1 MRLILNTFIAVL
13 YKLRTFTILFTINPQ
28 LDLLKDKGLVT
39 LSRLEDHSL
48 EWFDQ
53 TRCQYR
59 IDKITVHQNISMR
72 YLIWII

>member
-1 MRLILNTFIAVL
+1 MRLVLNTFIAVL

-48 EWFDQ
+48 EWFNQ

>member
-1 MRLILNTFIAVL
+1 MRLVLNTFIDVL
-13 YKLRTFTILFTINPQ
+13 HQLSTFTFLFTINPQ

-53 TRCQYR
+53 MRCQYR
-59 IDKITVHQNISMR
+59 IDKITVHQNISIR